1 VFSRIPVLRDLV
13 GLHVPTDGDFFTVN
27 RGASRSDGA
36 NPFEHVHGA
45 TLRAI
50 YDFGDLA
57 NSQFMIA
64 PGQSG
69 NPLSRHWADLV
80 DEWANG
86 GHFAIDTDRDRLRA
100 SGSVLLLEPRP

>member
-1 VFSRIPVLRDLV
+1 F
-13 GLHVPTDGDFFTVN
+13 G
-27 RGASRSDGA
+27 

-50 YDFGDLA
+50 YDLA
-57 NSQFMIA
+57 ELENSQFIIA

-80 DEWANG
+80 HDWANG
-86 GHFAIDTDRDRLRA
+86 GHFGLETNRDRLR
-100 SGSVLLLEPRP
+100 STGSVLTLEPR